1 MKYAV
6 NAIKRFAQSTTA
18 WKSFI
23 IGPYGPFV
31 NTTTDAE
38 LEFYIR
44 NNSDTCV
51 FQLPTSAREL
61 MSEYTLQLVARLR
74 NRRHVSR
81 WRIVGRSRS

>member
-6 NAIKRFAQSTTA
+6 NAIKRFAQSTPA

-23 IGPYGPFV
+23 VGPYGAFA

-38 LEFYIR
+38 LVFYIR

-51 FQLPTSAREL
+51 FQLPTSAREPIL
-61 MSEYTLQLVARLR
+61 ETAFAACGTLAEQPRCLRLA
-74 NRRHVSR
+74 HL
-81 WRIVGRSRS
+81 GA